1 MVDKE
6 KMVRNRMNERVRQEV
21 ISATVYSDAY
31 MLNVH
36 LLGCHPLKTKA
47 PQHSGALHFLRGRL
61 ARLPGFGAVS
71 QRGTGEVYQAD
82 PASVHRAGSKGS
94 SCTGPV

>member
-21 ISATVYSDAY
+21 ISVTVYFEAY
-31 MLNVH
+31 MPKCTVH
-36 LLGCHPLKTKA
+36 VIGCHPLKTKA

-61 ARLPGFGAVS
+61 ARLPGVGAVS
-71 QRGTGEVYQAD
+71 QRGTGEVHQAD
-82 PASVHRAGSKGS
+82 PASLH
-94 SCTGPV
+94 